1 MIRPMCSRYEMDATP
16 EEVARRFG
24 IELPLPPLPPGAE
37 LRPTDRA
44 LVIAGGPRPLVLG
57 WGLPASW
64 DSRPLIN
71 ARAETIEV
79 RKTFRPLLTNRCLVP
94 ASAYF
99 EWRRRDRRKLK
110 CRIAPRG
117 AGLWALAGLTD
128 GEFFTIITCSPAPAI
143 AHIHG
148 RMPVILE
155 RQAEGAW
162 IDGSRPFPEVAP
174 LLAPY
179 WGGEFK
185 VEEDAGRPSP
195 GPLFS

>member
-1 MIRPMCSRYEMDATP
+1 MIGTMCSRFEMDAEP

-24 IELPLPPLPPGAE
+24 LELPLPAQPPGAE

-44 LVIAGGPRPLVLG
+44 LVIAAGRGPLVLG

-64 DSRPLIN
+64 DSKPLIN
-71 ARAETIEV
+71 ARAETLAE
-79 RKTFRPLLTNRCLVP
+79 RKTFRPLLAKRCLVP

-99 EWRRRDRRKLK
+99 EWRRQDGRKLK
-110 CRIAPRG
+110 NRIAPG
-117 AGLWALAGLTD
+117 DSGLWAFAGLTD

-155 RQAEGAW
+155 RRDEGAW
-162 IDGSRPFPEVAP
+162 IDASRPFPEVAP
-174 LLAPY
+174 LLSPS
-179 WGGEFK
+179 WSGEFE
-185 VEEDAGRPSP
+185 VDEDAAQPPP
-195 GPLFS
+195 GPLFA

>member
-1 MIRPMCSRYEMDATP
+1 MIGPMCSRYEMDAEP
-16 EEVARRFG
+16 QEVARRFG
-24 IELPLPPLPPGAE
+24 IELPLPPLPSGPE
-37 LRPTDRA
+37 LRPTNRA
-44 LVIAGGPRPLVLG
+44 LVIVGGPGPLVLG

-71 ARAETIEV
+71 ARAETLSE

-99 EWRRRDRRKLK
+99 EWRRRDGRKLK
-110 CRIAPRG
+110 NRIAPRG
-117 AGLWALAGLTD
+117 AGLWAFAGLTD

-155 RQAEGAW
+155 RRAEGDW
-162 IDGSRPFPEVAP
+162 IDASKPFPEVAP

-179 WGGEFK
+179 SGGAFK
-185 VEEDAGRPSP
+185 VDEDAGQPPP
-195 GPLFS
+195 GPLFA